1 MSSEETLS
9 DGRVRGR
16 VEEVESRDLGVPS
29 NIMEREDGR
38 EPCFNLEEEVVSEVA
53 GYETTLE
60 NRGSLAHLVENYGVP
75 GRVLVRPAGSRERAC
90 SAPGDHWMPLYSHYL
105 AAGLRFPLPDLL
117 VWLLLEY
124 GLGLTQLTPNAVRL
138 VVAFAVY
145 SRSRGVSFPTA
156 NVFKY
161 FYVLNAGSG
170 REKGWYYF
178 TSRVTN
184 KQRRGLFSAGPSSIK
199 GWKDKFFFAD
209 DREWD
214 KTDAEVEHLSRWKAK
229 GLNLNGYSLTPGE
242 IEDVEEL
249 ERGVEE
255 MNKFLDAAG
264 GAGIPKKGRGKRG
277 EVRRQGEETSMP
289 QAEVG
294 NLAIFQPGHIGGEVT
309 VVEEGP
315 IVAKRKRLEQQDA
328 AEEVPEPKPVTAPLR
343 LEGTSSASAAE
354 FAAALR
360 EQGYIRVPTTS
371 FYDSGMRSSAKR
383 FINAYFPEVD
393 RQRAKDEVAARGS
406 VGVVHQ
412 ALEAINLVNALA
424 NEHHKSLK
432 ERSQMRKE
440 NAELVKK
447 SEDAKAE
454 VARLKAK
461 MEELQ
466 RENATLKKDSEISYQ
481 KRKICEAEL
490 EKREKEVEE
499 AGKVVAELELKVHNS
514 VEEHVEGFLRSS
526 TFEDIVNLYR
536 LPTAIVAFSDYRKK
550 VKLQYPAVDVTK
562 ITFGEQEGEVEEDGE
577 SKRSQMKKEN
587 VELVKKS
594 EAAEA
599 EVARLKAEME
609 ELRKENATL
618 KKDSEISYQKRKICE
633 VELERREKEV
643 EEAGKVVAELE
654 LKVHNSVEEHVEGF
668 LRSSTFED
676 IVNLYR
682 LPTAIV
688 TFSNCWKKVKLQYP
702 AVDVTKITFGE
713 QEGEVEENG
722 ESSTTDF
729 CPEVTLKWEKDSWGQ
744 TILPPKFSFEFVV
757 VGEEDEGDEV
767 IEGAE
772 RPAEGADQPSQPAD
786 NLEQPAASPSQT
798 VD

>member
-9 DGRVRGR
+9 DGRVRGM
-16 VEEVESRDLGVPS
+16 VEGAESRDLGVRS
-29 NIMEREDGR
+29 NILEREDGR
-38 EPCFNLEEEVVSEVA
+38 EPCFNPEEEVVSEVA

-138 VVAFAVY
+138 VVAFAMY

-170 REKGWYYF
+170 
-178 TSRVTN
+178 
-184 KQRRGLFSAGPSSIK
+184 
-199 GWKDKFFFAD
+199 WKDKFFFAD
-209 DREWD
+209 DTEWD

-229 GLNLNGYSLTPGE
+229 GLNLNEYSLTPGE

-249 ERGVEE
+249 ERGEE

-264 GAGIPKKGRGKRG
+264 GAGIPNKGRGKRS
-277 EVRRQGEETSMP
+277 EVKRRGEETSMP

-294 NLAIFQPGHIGGEVT
+294 NLAISQPGHVGGEVT
-309 VVEEGP
+309 VAEEGP
-315 IVAKRKRLEQQDA
+315 IVAKRKRFEQQEVM
-328 AEEVPEPKPVTAPLR
+328 EEIPEPEPVAAPLR

-360 EQGYIRVPTTS
+360 EQGYIRAPTTS
-371 FYDSGMRSSAKR
+371 FYDSGMRSTAKR

-406 VGVVHQ
+406 VGVVRQ
-412 ALEAINLVNALA
+412 ALEAVNLVNALA
-424 NEHHKSLK
+424 NEHHESLK
-432 ERSQMRKE
+432 ERSQMKKE
-440 NAELVKK
+440 NVELVKK
-447 SEDAKAE
+447 GEAAEAE
-454 VARLKAK
+454 VARLKAE
-461 MEELQ
+461 MEEL
-466 RENATLKKDSEISYQ
+466 RKENATLKKESEISYQ

-490 EKREKEVEE
+490 ERREKEVEE

-536 LPTAIVAFSDYRKK
+536 LPTAIVAFSDCRKK

-562 ITFGEQEGEVEEDGE
+562 ITFGEQE
-577 SKRSQMKKEN
+577 R
-587 VELVKKS
+587 
-594 EAAEA
+594 
-599 EVARLKAEME
+599 
-609 ELRKENATL
+609 
-618 KKDSEISYQKRKICE
+618 
-633 VELERREKEV
+633 
-643 EEAGKVVAELE
+643 
-654 LKVHNSVEEHVEGF
+654 
-668 LRSSTFED
+668 
-676 IVNLYR
+676 
-682 LPTAIV
+682 
-688 TFSNCWKKVKLQYP
+688 
-702 AVDVTKITFGE
+702 
-713 QEGEVEENG
+713 EVEENG
-722 ESSTTDF
+722 ESSTADF
-729 CPEVTLKWEKDSWGQ
+729 RPEVTLKWEKDSRGQ

-767 IEGAE
+767 TEGAKK
-772 RPAEGADQPSQPAD
+772 PAKGADQPNQLVD
-786 NLEQPAASPSQT
+786 NPEQPAASPSQT